1 MKWWLA
7 TVYCIVSV
15 RNRCRVLVTMLQMDS
30 MFRQTKTHA
39 AFLWIGAC
47 VNGYDGVLEEMT
59 VTNLIEDLSFIVTN
73 IQ

>member
-1 MKWWLA
+1 MLAKWWLA

-39 AFLWIGAC
+39 AFLKREAC
-47 VNGYDGVLEEMT
+47 VNGHNADRV
-59 VTNLIEDLSFIVTN
+59 
-73 IQ
+73 